1 MIIIYAKK
9 KKKKKTLKKSY
20 SWKIAVIIL
29 QFEQGVVARSDASST
44 GIQGFAGL
52 ILQFG
57 IILLWRLVM

>member
-1 MIIIYAKK
+1 MIYVCKK
-9 KKKKKTLKKSY
+9 KKKKKMKNSY

-29 QFEQGVVARSDASST
+29 QFEQGVVARSDASPT
-44 GIQGFAGL
+44 GIPEFAGL